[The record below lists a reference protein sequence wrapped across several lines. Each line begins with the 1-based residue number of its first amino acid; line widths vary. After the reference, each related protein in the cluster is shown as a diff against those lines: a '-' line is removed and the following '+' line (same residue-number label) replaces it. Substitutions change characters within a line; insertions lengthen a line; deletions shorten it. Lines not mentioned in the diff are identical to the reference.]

1 MENLNIDK
9 SVLHNL
15 TTKTEFLWLNDQR
28 KPFESVKDKLSLTK
42 EDMIDAANRFKRFA
56 PFIKKA
62 FPETEA
68 ANGIIESKCEPI
80 GNLQELL
87 KQKFSTDIWG
97 NMYIKL
103 DSHLPIAGSVKAR
116 GGIYEVLKHA
126 ETLAIEHQLLSTD
139 DNYEVLAND
148 EFRKFFSQYSVVV
161 GSTGNLGLSIG
172 ISSAKVGFNVTVHM
186 SNDAKQWKKDLLRS
200 HGVTV
205 IEHTGDYSKAVETGR
220 KQSDE
225 DPNSYFID
233 DENSKDLFLGY
244 STAAFEVEKQ
254 LQAAGIAVDK
264 DHPLFVYLPC
274 GVGGAPGGITF
285 GLKQIYGDN
294 VHCFFVEPTQS
305 PCMLLGLA
313 SGLHQ
318 DISVQDI
325 GLENRTEADGLAVG
339 RPSGFVGKTIAPL
352 ISGSCTVSDDRLV
365 HFLYLLAT
373 SEDIQ
378 IEPSA
383 AASLYAAWKLF
394 DSENGKEY
402 LQQHGLLEKAA
413 NQMTHLS
420 WATGGRL
427 VPRDTMDAFISKGK
441 ELDSNL
447 I

>member
-1 MENLNIDK
+1 MELNHQEVIENLK
-9 SVLHNL
+9 AQ
-15 TTKTEFLWLNDQR
+15 KEFLWINDQADT
-28 KPFESVKDKLSLTK
+28 FENAAKDLPLSK
-42 EDMIDAANRFKRFA
+42 EDMVDAYNRFMHFA
-56 PFIKKA
+56 PFIQTA
-62 FPETEA
+62 FPETAE
-68 ANGIIESKCEPI
+68 ANGKIESKLESI
-80 GNLQELL
+80 EKY
-87 KQKFSTDIWG
+87 KQFLNNKSQTSILG

-126 ETLAIEHQLLSTD
+126 EQLALENNKLSVD
-139 DNYEVLAND
+139 DSYDVLASND
-148 EFRKFFSQYSVVV
+148 FREFFSQYSVVV

-220 KQSDE
+220 IQAE
-225 DPNSYFID
+225 ADPMSYFID

-254 LQAAGIAVDK
+254 LNAAGVKVDS

-285 GLKQIYGDN
+285 GLKQLFGDN
-294 VHCFFVEPTQS
+294 VHCIFVEPTQS

-313 SGLHQ
+313 TGLHQ

-325 GLENRTEADGLAVG
+325 GLENHTEADGLAVG
-339 RPSGFVGKTIAPL
+339 RPSGFVGKTVAPL
-352 ISGSCTVSDDRLV
+352 ISGACTVSDDRLFQ
-365 HFLYLLAT
+365 FLHYLAAT
-373 SEDIQ
+373 ENIF

-383 AASLYAAWKLF
+383 ASSLFAAWKF
-394 DSENGKEY
+394 FEDEHGQEY
-402 LQQHGLLEKAA
+402 LEKHQLTEKA
-413 NQMTHLS
+413 NQITHLC

-427 VPRDTMDAFISKGK
+427 VPKDIMDSFIERGKDT
-441 ELDSNL
+441 NL
-447 I
+447 PL